1 MKKNMNLI
9 LMVQKARRAFSKMKA
24 ETSFIGIK
32 VDKDLHEAIKAKAQL
47 ERMNV
52 SDLLRRAIV
61 EYLNKD
67 INVSN
72 EILGTMEQINK
83 NVKKCNDQYVLFHSL
98 FLHFLKYYFAIN
110 KSEMDKWKSPDGN
123 RENTLAVRNT
133 IMKTGAEYRDMF
145 VSNFGNENK
154 HLRKLI
160 DTMLLDFMTEPAA
173 ADNTSSQVVQ

>member
-1 MKKNMNLI
+1 
-9 LMVQKARRAFSKMKA
+9 MKA
-24 ETSFIGIK
+24 TTSFIGIK
-32 VDKDLHEAIKAKAQL
+32 VDGDLHEAIKAKAQL
-47 ERMNV
+47 EQMSV

-61 EYLNKD
+61 EYMNRD

-72 EILGTMEQINK
+72 EILGTLEQLNK

-98 FLHFLKYYFAIN
+98 FLHFLKYFFAIN

-133 IMKTGAEYRDMF
+133 IMKTGAEYRDSF
-145 VSNFGNENK
+145 VKNFRNENI

-160 DTMLLDFMTEPAA
+160 DSMLLDFMTEPF
-173 ADNTSSQVVQ
+173 SSDDSTQQGIQ